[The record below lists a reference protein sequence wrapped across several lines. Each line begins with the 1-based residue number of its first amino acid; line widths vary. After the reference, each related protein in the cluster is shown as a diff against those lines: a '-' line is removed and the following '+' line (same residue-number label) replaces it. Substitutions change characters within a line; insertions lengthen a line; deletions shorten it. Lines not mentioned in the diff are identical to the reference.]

1 MQRTLKAGLLGAGR
15 IAQLVHIPLLT
26 SLPDVELLAFAES
39 DLNARRRV
47 QRMAPKAAALADYHE
62 VLEMPEIEAVLICL
76 PDALHAEAAIAALEK
91 GKHIYLEKPLARNV
105 EEGQRILTAWQ
116 RSGLIG
122 MIGFNYR
129 FNRLYQELKRRVQSG
144 EIGPLR
150 HVRTVFSTHMKNQ
163 ERQNS
168 WKPSHVL
175 LRLASHHIDLVRFFF
190 DQEVEEVFAELA
202 PQESDHDSAT
212 LYLKLANGL
221 TVQSFFSTQTVEEDR
236 VEIYG
241 RYGKLWVDR
250 YASLDV
256 EKEDASRQG
265 ARFKKIGRFFQSLE
279 HSPYLIEKQFSPG
292 YHEPSYKKALIH
304 FIDSIK
310 NHTAG
315 QPNLWEGYQSL
326 AVVDAAEESART
338 KTLVRVR
345 DRIPERV
352 LQHAKG

>member
-1 MQRTLKAGLLGAGR
+1 MSKVKIGILGCGR
-15 IAQLVHIPLLT
+15 IAQLVHLKILT
-26 SLPDVELLAFAES
+26 SLSQAELVAFAES
-39 DLNARRRV
+39 DINARQLT
-47 QRMAPKAAALADYHE
+47 QRIAPKAVAFADYRE
-62 VLEMPEIEAVLICL
+62 VLELPEIEAVLICL
-76 PDALHAEAAIAALEK
+76 PDTFHAEAAVAALEK

-105 EEGQRILTAWQ
+105 EEGQSILTAWQ
-116 RSGLIG
+116 QSRRVG

-150 HVRTVFSTHMKNQ
+150 HVRTVFSTNDKNH
-163 ERQNS
+163 ERQNP

-190 DQEVEEVFAELA
+190 DQEIEEVFAEPE
-202 PQESDHDSAT
+202 PQESNDDSVT
-212 LYLKLANGL
+212 LYLKLASGL
-221 TVQSFFSTQTVEEDR
+221 TVQSFFSTQAIEEDR

-256 EKEDASRQG
+256 EKEDADRRG
-265 ARFKKIGRFFQSLE
+265 ARFKKIGRFFQSLK

-304 FIDSIK
+304 FMDSIK
-310 NHTAG
+310 NHTAV
-315 QPNLWEGYQSL
+315 QPDLWDGHKSL
-326 AVVDAAEESART
+326 AVVNAAEESART
-338 KTLVRVR
+338 KSLVWVANQ
-345 DRIPERV
+345 IPEGV
-352 LQHAKG
+352 FQNAKA